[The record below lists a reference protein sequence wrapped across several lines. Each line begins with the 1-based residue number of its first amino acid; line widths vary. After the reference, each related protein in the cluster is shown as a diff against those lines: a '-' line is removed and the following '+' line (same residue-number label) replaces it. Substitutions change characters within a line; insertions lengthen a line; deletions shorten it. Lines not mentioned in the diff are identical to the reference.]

1 MGFSCSAVCGFFPDQ
16 GSNLCLLHCQVDSY
30 PLYHQGSLGI
40 VFRVSFRCIFIRD
53 CFILENPC
61 HLGSRNVPLSVSRT
75 LGPRGLTSGLA
86 GVGPVLW
93 HNSDSTACTPVC
105 WVWLLTGDFLTLDST
120 WEPFFHNLAMSW
132 WMTLFFLCRGIV
144 VEECQFLDLIPVLCM
159 FAASPFLFSAETQ
172 LESRRPLSGVHSP
185 PTQDPSACF
194 LSC

>member
-1 MGFSCSAVCGFFPDQ
+1 MSYTENLIRATDFAVFLKGLR
-16 GSNLCLLHCQVDSY
+16 GEWIAY
-30 PLYHQGSLGI
+30 PEGGKIY
-40 VFRVSFRCIFIRD
+40 
-53 CFILENPC
+53 
-61 HLGSRNVPLSVSRT
+61 
-75 LGPRGLTSGLA
+75 
-86 GVGPVLW
+86 
-93 HNSDSTACTPVC
+93 ST
-105 WVWLLTGDFLTLDST
+105 LTGDFLTLDST

-132 WMTLFFLCRGIV
+132 WMTLFLLCRGIV